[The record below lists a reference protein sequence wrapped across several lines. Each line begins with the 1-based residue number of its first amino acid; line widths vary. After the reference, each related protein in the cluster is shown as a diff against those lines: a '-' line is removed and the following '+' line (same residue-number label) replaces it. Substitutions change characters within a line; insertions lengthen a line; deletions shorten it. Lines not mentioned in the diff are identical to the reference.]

1 MYKTDKRLTSNHLTE
16 KENEIRLKRIK
27 KLPDVSDKA
36 EDIEIDF
43 EKAGLLERINA
54 RKAMRQ
60 KEDESKVEQNDPKSV
75 QQD

>member
-16 KENEIRLKRIK
+16 EENKIRLKEIK
-27 KLPDVSDKA
+27 SLPNTSDKA
-36 EDIEIDF
+36 EEIDIDF

-60 KEDESKVEQNDPKSV
+60 KEEESKVE
-75 QQD
+75 

>member
-16 KENEIRLKRIK
+16 EENKIRLKGIVS
-27 KLPDVSDKA
+27 LPDASDKA
-36 EDIEIDF
+36 EDIDIDF

-60 KEDESKVEQNDPKSV
+60 KEDESKVE
-75 QQD
+75 

>member
-16 KENEIRLKRIK
+16 EENKIRLKGTEN
-27 KLPDVSDKA
+27 LPDASDKA
-36 EDIEIDF
+36 EEIDIDF

-60 KEDESKVEQNDPKSV
+60 KEDESKVE
-75 QQD
+75 

>member
-16 KENEIRLKRIK
+16 EENKIRLKGIES
-27 KLPDVSDKA
+27 LPDASDKA
-36 EDIEIDF
+36 EEIDIDF

-60 KEDESKVEQNDPKSV
+60 KEDESKVE
-75 QQD
+75 

>member
-16 KENEIRLKRIK
+16 EENKIRLKGIVS
-27 KLPDVSDKA
+27 LPDVSDKA
-36 EDIEIDF
+36 EEIDIDF

-60 KEDESKVEQNDPKSV
+60 KEDESKVE
-75 QQD
+75 

>member
-16 KENEIRLKRIK
+16 DENKKRLKGIQS
-27 KLPDVSDKA
+27 LPDLTDKA
-36 EDIEIDF
+36 EEIDIDF

-60 KEDESKVEQNDPKSV
+60 KEDESKVE
-75 QQD
+75 

>member
-16 KENEIRLKRIK
+16 EENKIRLKGIES
-27 KLPDVSDKA
+27 LPDASDKA
-36 EDIEIDF
+36 VEIDIDF

-60 KEDESKVEQNDPKSV
+60 KEDESKVE
-75 QQD
+75 

>member
-16 KENEIRLKRIK
+16 KENKIRLKGIES
-27 KLPDVSDKA
+27 LPEVSDKA
-36 EDIEIDF
+36 EEIDIDF

-60 KEDESKVEQNDPKSV
+60 KEDESKVE
-75 QQD
+75 

>member
-16 KENEIRLKRIK
+16 EENKIRLKGIVS
-27 KLPDVSDKA
+27 LPDTLVKA
-36 EDIEIDF
+36 EEINIDF

-60 KEDESKVEQNDPKSV
+60 KEDESKVE
-75 QQD
+75 

>member
-16 KENEIRLKRIK
+16 EENKIRLKGIVS
-27 KLPDVSDKA
+27 LPDASDKA
-36 EDIEIDF
+36 EEIDIDF

-60 KEDESKVEQNDPKSV
+60 KEDESKAE
-75 QQD
+75 

>member
-1 MYKTDKRLTSNHLTE
+1 MYKTDKRLTINHLTE
-16 KENEIRLKRIK
+16 EENEMRSKGIN

-36 EDIEIDF
+36 EEIDIDF

-60 KEDESKVEQNDPKSV
+60 KEDESKVE
-75 QQD
+75 

>member
-16 KENEIRLKRIK
+16 EENKIRLKGIVS
-27 KLPDVSDKA
+27 LLDASDKA
-36 EDIEIDF
+36 EEIDIDF

-60 KEDESKVEQNDPKSV
+60 KEDESKVE
-75 QQD
+75 

>member
-16 KENEIRLKRIK
+16 EENKIRLKGTVS
-27 KLPDVSDKA
+27 LPDASDKA
-36 EDIEIDF
+36 EEIDIDF

-60 KEDESKVEQNDPKSV
+60 KEDESKVE
-75 QQD
+75 

>member
-16 KENEIRLKRIK
+16 EENKIRLKGIVS
-27 KLPDVSDKA
+27 LPDASDKA
-36 EDIEIDF
+36 EEIDIDF

-60 KEDESKVEQNDPKSV
+60 KEDESKV
-75 QQD
+75 

>member
-16 KENEIRLKRIK
+16 EENKIRLKGIVS
-27 KLPDVSDKA
+27 LPDASDKA
-36 EDIEIDF
+36 EEIDIDF

-60 KEDESKVEQNDPKSV
+60 KEDESKVE
-75 QQD
+75 

>member
-16 KENEIRLKRIK
+16 EENKIRLKGIVN
-27 KLPDVSDKA
+27 LPDASDKA
-36 EDIEIDF
+36 EEIDIDF

-60 KEDESKVEQNDPKSV
+60 KEDESKVE
-75 QQD
+75 

>member
-16 KENEIRLKRIK
+16 EENKIRLKGIK
-27 KLPDVSDKA
+27 SLPDASDKA
-36 EDIEIDF
+36 EEIDIDF

-60 KEDESKVEQNDPKSV
+60 KEDESKVE
-75 QQD
+75 

>member
-16 KENEIRLKRIK
+16 EENKIRLKEIVS
-27 KLPDVSDKA
+27 LPDASDKA
-36 EDIEIDF
+36 EEIDIDF

-60 KEDESKVEQNDPKSV
+60 KEDESKVE
-75 QQD
+75 